1 MGRRCCRGKM
11 PKGNGILLIFV
22 LFLLFLLFIQ
32 RLQIENLQNDCDDDC
47 SVDVEQEE
55 YVAKNALPALSAD
68 AERKQEP
75 ALEAAVAAVTA
86 KEIGPSAPRAAVQAQ
101 CIIVRTNLYDAAE
114 TGASPPKGMEEEEM
128 RRLWGEDYENY
139 KAFYETCAS
148 ETAGEVLIY
157 DNAYIYAAYHAVSA
171 GTTRSMEELYT
182 DSDMPY
188 LKPISC
194 PYDTSAEGYLSV
206 CYWERAKF
214 LEMCGQFCGGQVVH
228 DTSEVKVTKRDT
240 SEYVLEVQIS
250 NEMVTGEEFRDA
262 FGLDSACF
270 TITDLGDK
278 VRVVTK
284 GRGHGFGLSQNTAV
298 RMAKEGTKY
307 REILLTFFEGCDIK
321 KLKES

>member
-32 RLQIENLQNDCDDDC
+32 RLQIENLEDDDDDC
-47 SVDVEQEE
+47 SIDIEQEE
-55 YVAKNALPALSAD
+55 YMANDVLPALSPES
-68 AERKQEP
+68 ERIQQP
-75 ALEAAVAAVTA
+75 DLEAAVAAVA
-86 KEIGPSAPRAAVQAQ
+86 ARQIAPSAPHAAVQAQ

-114 TGASPPKGMEEEEM
+114 TGGIIPESMGEDDM
-128 RRLWGEDYENY
+128 RRLWGGDYEKN
-139 KAFYETCAS
+139 KAFYESCAS
-148 ETAGEVLIY
+148 ETAGEVLVY

-171 GTTRSMEELYT
+171 GTTRSMAELYA
-182 DSDMPY
+182 DSNMPY

-206 CYWERAKF
+206 CYWERATF

-228 DTSEVKVTKRDT
+228 DTSEVKVTKRDA

-250 NEMVTGEEFRDA
+250 NGTVTGEEFRDA
-262 FGLDSACF
+262 FSLDSACF

-298 RMAKEGTKY
+298 RMAKEGKKY
-307 REILLTFFEGCDIK
+307 REILLAFFDGCDIQE
-321 KLKES
+321 LKEP